1 MRSIISKLVLIIFV
15 TVTLDHHVVECRTLN
30 TLNKY
35 NISEFTISDF
45 ITASETQSSSQ
56 YSHFTVFRFQSSSQF
71 SEFIKVSQLSLRARK
86 EPSGFNAESSGDGEW
101 ESGRQT
107 ATPTRVVMEL
117 TSRRSSLCDGA
128 HCRVAVCAGEIVMG
142 DGVLSFSLKSEP

>member
-1 MRSIISKLVLIIFV
+1 MNRVHNIRFHHSIRDSEFI
-15 TVTLDHHVVECRTLN
+15 TVFTLHSIQ
-30 TLNKY
+30 
-35 NISEFTISDF
+35 ISEFI
-45 ITASETQSSSQ
+45 
-56 YSHFTVFRFQSSSQF
+56 TVFRVHQS
-71 SEFIKVSQLSLRARK
+71 ITVSQLSLRARK